1 MKEAGAFA
9 GLSSSRY
16 WSVTKSRSA
25 GGTMA
30 AMGTPEPAMHRPV
43 VEIRG
48 PNQRMAWA
56 VWIVVSILGAA
67 IGAIVA
73 WEMQSRVLLGPAPV
87 QGLVGSSAT
96 LLSAFILAGGQWLVL
111 RHYRFDAFWWVPATI
126 AGNFVAA
133 AIVVPGVINLAL
145 GRGVSPVNANSAIVF
160 GAVALATGGLVV
172 GTAQALVLRMTAGNF
187 AWLWIPATMLG
198 GALAGAVTTALSP
211 TLFQAVVD
219 HGLPIVV
226 LLGAA
231 SAVGALIRS
240 VCQTPILAR
249 ILR

>member
-1 MKEAGAFA
+1 M
-9 GLSSSRY
+9 
-16 WSVTKSRSA
+16 T
-25 GGTMA
+25 
-30 AMGTPEPAMHRPV
+30 AMSTPEQAMRTPV
-43 VEIRG
+43 VEVRRTG
-48 PNQRMAWA
+48 QRMAWA
-56 VWIVVSILGAA
+56 LWIVVSTVGAA

-73 WEMQSRVLLGPAPV
+73 WEMQSLVV
-87 QGLVGSSAT
+87 QGAAAEQRLVGSAAT
-96 LLSAFILAGGQWLVL
+96 LLSALILAGGQWLVL

-145 GRGVSPVNANSAIVF
+145 GRGVSPVNANSAVVF
-160 GAVALATGGLVV
+160 GAVALATGGFVV
-172 GTAQALVLRMTAGNF
+172 GTAQALVLRTTAGNL
-187 AWLWIPATMLG
+187 AWIWIPATILG

-226 LLGAA
+226 LLGVA

-240 VCQTPILAR
+240 VCQAPILAR

>member
-1 MKEAGAFA
+1 M
-9 GLSSSRY
+9 
-16 WSVTKSRSA
+16 T
-25 GGTMA
+25 
-30 AMGTPEPAMHRPV
+30 AMSTPEQAMRTPV
-43 VEIRG
+43 VEVRRTG
-48 PNQRMAWA
+48 QRMAWA
-56 VWIVVSILGAA
+56 LWIVVSIVGAA

-73 WEMQSRVLLGPAPV
+73 WEMQSLVV
-87 QGLVGSSAT
+87 QGAAAEQRLVGSAAT
-96 LLSAFILAGGQWLVL
+96 LLSALILAGGQWLVL

-145 GRGVSPVNANSAIVF
+145 GRGVSPVNANSAVVF
-160 GAVALATGGLVV
+160 GAVALATGGFVV
-172 GTAQALVLRMTAGNF
+172 GTAQALVLRTTAGNL
-187 AWLWIPATMLG
+187 AWIWIPATILG

-226 LLGAA
+226 LLGVA

-240 VCQTPILAR
+240 VCQAPILAR